1 MGGDIHIIKITGNTI
16 AEINKKRKKVFSVGC
31 RRMSLSSQL
40 AASVMLSISLFCVA
54 QGQRA
59 SDIPRFS
66 GIGNDYTKSS
76 NEAQIALQNS

>member
-1 MGGDIHIIKITGNTI
+1 
-16 AEINKKRKKVFSVGC
+16 
-31 RRMSLSSQL
+31 MSLSSQL
-40 AASVMLSISLFCVA
+40 AASVMLSVALFCVA

-66 GIGNDYTKSS
+66 GIGNNYTKSS